1 MKNAV
6 TESTDLTGSDS
17 LVSTPGP
24 TAYKTHLF
32 VAKMLT
38 AAELVEVGF
47 ELSSRCLK
55 ALPLHVTI
63 PLSCRKNTRKYFIEH
78 GRI

>member
-47 ELSSRCLK
+47 ELSSRWLES
-55 ALPLHVTI
+55 T
-63 PLSCRKNTRKYFIEH
+63 SSTRYNTSKLQKEH
-78 GRI
+78 S